1 MMTKLEEIKQ
11 YILSLESESFTGW
24 NEDSIKGYLTAC
36 ESIKRKIDAIT
47 IKPPTIWNLLIESNV
62 TILDGN
68 KIKNRYGPDV
78 AYDGFSSLDKDCIVE
93 SWDGENKILIL
104 KTK

>member
-11 YILSLESESFTGW
+11 YILSLESESFIGW
-24 NEDSIKGYLTAC
+24 TEDSINGYLTAC
-36 ESIKRKIDAIT
+36 ESIKQKIDTIT

-78 AYDGFSSLDKDCIVE
+78 A
-93 SWDGENKILIL
+93 
-104 KTK
+104 